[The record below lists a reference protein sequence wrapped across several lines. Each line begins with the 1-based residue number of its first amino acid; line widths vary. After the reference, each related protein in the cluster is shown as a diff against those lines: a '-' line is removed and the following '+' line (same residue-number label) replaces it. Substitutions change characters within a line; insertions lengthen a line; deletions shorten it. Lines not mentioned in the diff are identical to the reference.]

1 MHKIISGLLSL
12 VFYFFFGLTLV
23 VFHVIQVIIFKI
35 LGLKAQEKIVAWLNF
50 FILKCLH
57 FLGGSSSFQSEYKI
71 PANVPIVVVANHQ
84 SMFDIPLFAWYL
96 RKFNPKYISKKELGK
111 GIPSISF
118 NLRNGGSVLIDRN
131 NKRQSL
137 PAIIQFGKQINE
149 NKGMAVI
156 FPEGTRSK
164 TGEPK
169 KFAETGL
176 KILVKQMPE
185 GYVLPATINNS
196 WKLAKYGN
204 FPVGAFNKI
213 TLKVHEPIAIKS
225 CTFEELLE
233 KTERHITG
241 AIKY

>member
-12 VFYFFFGLTLV
+12 VFYLFFGLTLV
-23 VFHVIQVIIFKI
+23 VFHVIQVVALNVF
-35 LGLKAQEKIVAWLNF
+35 GLKFQEKAVAWMNF
-50 FILKCLH
+50 FLLKCTC
-57 FLGGSSSFQSEYKI
+57 FLGGNSQFKCEYDLPKD
-71 PANVPIVVVANHQ
+71 VPLIVVSNHQ

-111 GIPSISF
+111 GIPSISY
-118 NLRNGGSVLIDRN
+118 NLRNGGSVLIDRK

-137 PAIIQFGKQINE
+137 PAIIAFAKQINE
-149 NKGMAVI
+149 NKGTAVI

-176 KILVKQMPE
+176 KILARQMPE
-185 GYVLPATINNS
+185 GYVVPATINNS

-204 FPVGAFNKI
+204 FPVGAFNKL
-213 TLKVHEPIAIKS
+213 TLEVHKPIAINS

-233 KTERHITG
+233 ETERRVIE
-241 AIKY
+241 AIK